1 MIRELFLVCFSH
13 QFPDLVAMATEPITD
28 PSVPLLKEPILI
40 FNGKRETRSI
50 PWRRMLAVVYSLF
63 LCWQLIGMCLYVVRV
78 VTCFKHKVPTYKCDR
93 NAAFKYSAELQL
105 CYLLTVCLHLTLVIV
120 ILPKIS
126 AFPGYEA
133 VVLQLKSLP
142 QFWSLCFFLLAAS
155 FRYLALCI
163 LGTFGEQT
171 TTFYYPLLISFALCN
186 ILKAV
191 VVCAVNFTKLSPL
204 KKKSTRT
211 LFVFSKLTI
220 LMIFIENLLRFM
232 VSLLAFS
239 MDAKDLIQE
248 EKVHYSPNVL
258 VVFFFLEKFG
268 TSCFHYIIMNFF
280 WQKLFYDDRY
290 VLSGHH
296 SPQQPCTQASSRYP
310 NYQKRLGTEREFS
323 QQS

>member
-1 MIRELFLVCFSH
+1 MV
-13 QFPDLVAMATEPITD
+13 TEPATD
-28 PSVPLLKEPILI
+28 LSVPLLKESIEEPNPT
-40 FNGKRETRSI
+40 FNGKRETRSTL
-50 PWRRMLAVVYSLF
+50 WGRMLAVAYSLF
-63 LCWQLIGMCLYVVRV
+63 LCWQMIGMCLYLVRAA
-78 VTCFKHKVPTYKCDR
+78 TCFKHKVPTYNCDI

-105 CYLLTVCLHLTLVIV
+105 CYLLSVCLHLTLAII

-126 AFPGYEA
+126 AFPGYKA
-133 VVLQLKSLP
+133 VVRQLKVLP

-155 FRYLALCI
+155 FRYVALCI
-163 LGTFGEQT
+163 LGTFGEQ

-191 VVCAVNFTKLSPL
+191 VVFAVNFTKLNPL

-220 LMIFIENLLRFM
+220 LLIFIENLLRFM
-232 VSLLAFS
+232 VSLLAAFS
-239 MDAKDLIQE
+239 MDAKDLMRE
-248 EKVHYSPNVL
+248 EKVHYSSDVL

-280 WQKLFYDDRY
+280 WKKLFYDDRY

-296 SPQQPCTQASSRYP
+296 SPH
-310 NYQKRLGTEREFS
+310 EFS
-323 QQS
+323 LEN

>member
-1 MIRELFLVCFSH
+1 
-13 QFPDLVAMATEPITD
+13 
-28 PSVPLLKEPILI
+28 
-40 FNGKRETRSI
+40 
-50 PWRRMLAVVYSLF
+50 
-63 LCWQLIGMCLYVVRV
+63 MCLYLVRAA
-78 VTCFKHKVPTYKCDR
+78 TCFKHKVPTYKCDI

-105 CYLLTVCLHLTLVIV
+105 CYLLSVCLHLTLAI
-120 ILPKIS
+120 IMLPKIS

-155 FRYLALCI
+155 FRYVALCI
-163 LGTFGEQT
+163 LGTFGEQ

-186 ILKAV
+186 ILKAL

-204 KKKSTRT
+204 KKKSART

-220 LMIFIENLLRFM
+220 LVIFIENLLRFM

-239 MDAKDLIQE
+239 MNAKDLMQE
-248 EKVHYSPNVL
+248 EKVHYSSDVL

-268 TSCFHYIIMNFF
+268 TSGFHFKIMNFF

-296 SPQQPCTQASSRYP
+296 SPH
-310 NYQKRLGTEREFS
+310 EFS
-323 QQS
+323 LEN

>member
-1 MIRELFLVCFSH
+1 MV
-13 QFPDLVAMATEPITD
+13 TEPATD
-28 PSVPLLKEPILI
+28 LSVPLLKESIEEPNPT
-40 FNGKRETRSI
+40 FNGKRETRSTL
-50 PWRRMLAVVYSLF
+50 WGRMLAVAYSLF
-63 LCWQLIGMCLYVVRV
+63 LCWQMIGMCLYLVRAA
-78 VTCFKHKVPTYKCDR
+78 TCFKHKVPTYNCDI

-105 CYLLTVCLHLTLVIV
+105 CYLLSVCLHLTLAII

-126 AFPGYEA
+126 AFPGYKA
-133 VVLQLKSLP
+133 VVLQLKNLP

-163 LGTFGEQT
+163 LGTFGEQ

-204 KKKSTRT
+204 KKKSART

-220 LMIFIENLLRFM
+220 LVIFIENLLRFM
-232 VSLLAFS
+232 VSLLAAFS
-239 MDAKDLIQE
+239 MDAKDLMRE
-248 EKVHYSPNVL
+248 EKVHYSSDVL

-268 TSCFHYIIMNFF
+268 TSGFHFKIMNFF

-296 SPQQPCTQASSRYP
+296 SPH
-310 NYQKRLGTEREFS
+310 EFS
-323 QQS
+323 LEN